1 MDMDHPR
8 KPQPAP
14 LSRMQPP
21 SPGKKTR
28 WTSDP
33 VMGYLFTLPVIAS
46 LSVFL
51 IGPILYAFYLSFQQF
66 TFLNPDLSQFV
77 GWDNYMRLLQDERF
91 HTALKNTSFYSLGV
105 VPVQVSI
112 ALLLALI
119 VNSRIRG
126 KTFFRVAY
134 FLPTVTSTV
143 AVSVMFLFLFKRDG
157 LVNALLSFFG
167 VEGRSWMLDI
177 DFALPSI
184 MLMAV
189 WTTVGQFMV
198 IYLAGL
204 QDIPSD
210 LYEAAEVDGAGPF
223 RQFWHITLP
232 LLKPTTFFIVVMS
245 IIGTFQVFDQ
255 MYVISKGEGGPLDST
270 LTVVLYLYNVA
281 FKDFEMGYASAIAF
295 FLFAVILVLTLVQRR
310 FFGEET
316 RM

>member
-1 MDMDHPR
+1 MRR
-8 KPQPAP
+8 K
-14 LSRMQPP
+14 
-21 SPGKKTR
+21 
-28 WTSDP
+28 WTGDP
-33 VMGYLFTLPVIAS
+33 VAGLLFILPAFVS
-46 LSVFL
+46 LTVFL
-51 IGPILYAFYLSFQQF
+51 VGPILYAFWLSFQEF
-66 TFLNPDLSQFV
+66 TFINPDLSRFV
-77 GWDNYMRLLQDERF
+77 GLDNYLRLFEDERF
-91 HTALKNTSFYSLGV
+91 LKALWNTSIYSLGV

-119 VNSRIRG
+119 VDSKIKG
-126 KTFFRVAY
+126 KTFFRVSY

-143 AVSVMFLFLFKRDG
+143 AVSVMFLNLFKKDG
-157 LVNALLSFFG
+157 VVNQVLGWFG
-167 VEGRSWMLDI
+167 IEGKSWMLDV

-204 QDIPSD
+204 QDIPKE
-210 LYEAAEVDGAGPF
+210 LYEAAEVDGAGPL

-255 MYVISKGEGGPLDST
+255 MYVVSKGEGGPLDAT
-270 LTVVLYLYNVA
+270 LTVVLYLYNMA
-281 FKDFEMGYASAIAF
+281 FKEFKMGYASAIAF
-295 FLFAVILVLTLVQRR
+295 FLFFVILLLTLLIKRR
-310 FFGEET
+310 LFGDEM

>member
-1 MDMDHPR
+1 
-8 KPQPAP
+8 
-14 LSRMQPP
+14 
-21 SPGKKTR
+21 
-28 WTSDP
+28 
-33 VMGYLFTLPVIAS
+33 MGYLFTLPVIVS
-46 LSVFL
+46 LTVFL

-77 GWDNYMRLLQDERF
+77 GWDNYMRLLQDKRF

-119 VNSRIRG
+119 VNSRLRG

-157 LVNALLSFFG
+157 LVNAFLSLFG

-210 LYEAAEVDGAGPF
+210 LYDAAEVDGAGPF

-295 FLFAVILVLTLVQRR
+295 FLFAVILVLTLIQRK

>member
-1 MDMDHPR
+1 MRR
-8 KPQPAP
+8 KWTGDPIAGLLFILPAF
-14 LSRMQPP
+14 
-21 SPGKKTR
+21 
-28 WTSDP
+28 
-33 VMGYLFTLPVIAS
+33 VS
-46 LSVFL
+46 LTVFMV
-51 IGPILYAFYLSFQQF
+51 GPIFYAFWLSFQDF
-66 TFLNPDLSQFV
+66 TFINPDLSRFV
-77 GWDNYMRLLQDERF
+77 GLDNYLHLFKDERF
-91 HTALKNTSFYSLGV
+91 LKALWNTSIYSLGV

-119 VNSRIRG
+119 VDSKIKG
-126 KTFFRVAY
+126 KTFFRVSY

-143 AVSVMFLFLFKRDG
+143 AVSVMFLNLFKKDG
-157 LVNALLSFFG
+157 VVNQILGWFG
-167 VEGRSWMLDI
+167 IEGRSWLLDV

-204 QDIPSD
+204 QEIPRE
-210 LYEAAEVDGAGPF
+210 LYEAAEVDGAGPI

-255 MYVISKGEGGPLDST
+255 MYVISKGEGGPLDAT
-270 LTVVLYLYNVA
+270 LTVVLYLYNMA
-281 FKDFEMGYASAIAF
+281 FKEFRMGYASAIAF
-295 FLFAVILVLTLVQRR
+295 FLFFVILLLTLLIRRR
-310 FFGEET
+310 FFGEEM

>member
-1 MDMDHPR
+1 M
-8 KPQPAP
+8 ATTT
-14 LSRMQPP
+14 SPP
-21 SPGKKTR
+21 KQQRQRSPKAGRGQKWTR
-28 WTSDP
+28 DP
-33 VMGYLFTLPVIAS
+33 MMGYLFTLPVIVS

-51 IGPILYAFYLSFQQF
+51 IGPIIYAFYLSFQQF

-77 GWDNYMRLLQDERF
+77 GLDNYTRLLTDERF

-105 VPVQVSI
+105 VPVQVSL

-119 VNSRIRG
+119 VNSKIRG

-157 LVNALLSFFG
+157 LVNAFLSLLG
-167 VEGRSWMLDI
+167 VEGRSWMLDV

-204 QDIPSD
+204 QDIPAD
-210 LYEAAEVDGAGPF
+210 LYEAAEVDGAGPL

-245 IIGTFQVFDQ
+245 VIGTFQVFDQ
-255 MYVISKGEGGPLDST
+255 MYVISKGAGGPLDST

-281 FKDFEMGYASAIAF
+281 FQDFEMGYASAIAF
-295 FLFAVILVLTLVQRR
+295 FLFAVILILTLIQRN